1 MRVDL
6 EKNDAYKL
14 KGICTIKIKENKYD
28 WTINVPRGSILGLLY
43 NTVFDDVLIYQRSLI
58 AKLYNKFTVAIIKI
72 IRKENINIVELLLNR
87 NNHKFLMTDVLTLFE
102 GMDPDSEEFELYF
115 LLQINNI
122 IWGELWKQLIFM

>member
-1 MRVDL
+1 MRVDI

-58 AKLYNKFTVAIIKI
+58 ATFYNRFTAAIIKI

-87 NNHKFLMTDVLTLFE
+87 NNHKFLMTDVLTLFD

-122 IWGELWKQLIFM
+122 I

>member
-1 MRVDL
+1 MRADI
-6 EKNDAYKL
+6 EKNDAYNL

-43 NTVFDDVLIYQRSLI
+43 NTVFDDILIYQRSLI
-58 AKLYNKFTVAIIKI
+58 AKLYNKFTAAIIKI

-87 NNHKFLMTDVLTLFE
+87 NNHKFLMTDVLTLFD

-122 IWGELWKQLIFM
+122 I